1 MTESISKSIRR
12 IGKGKNTEFEQA
24 LSRLVIGVLC
34 LIYISYLWTRTLGA
48 DSIVLMAISLAVPFL
63 LASLFLLG
71 WVITSPDGPHYRRV
85 LASTVDIVTLSVVFY
100 ILGNDAVLLYW
111 IFLWIIIGNGF
122 RFGVRNLTI
131 TAILSAIGFLV
142 ATSSPRWTIDENI
155 TRLLFGTL
163 IILPL
168 FAALLLKRLLSRHQY
183 LQHQYALVKHQ
194 ATRDQLTGIANRS
207 VFQANIESAL
217 ARFRRYEI
225 GFVVAFIDL
234 DGFKGINDTYGH
246 VMADKLL
253 GSVADKLVGIVRECD
268 TVARMGGDEFALI
281 LSDFRCG
288 SLDTLSRKVRDA
300 LSSAHRVD
308 GSMILCNA
316 SIGFACCPVDG
327 TDMETLVTRADL
339 RMYSQKNDRHLILG
353 NNASPDPEPAS

>member
-1 MTESISKSIRR
+1 
-12 IGKGKNTEFEQA
+12 
-24 LSRLVIGVLC
+24 V
-34 LIYISYLWTRTLGA
+34 
-48 DSIVLMAISLAVPFL
+48 
-63 LASLFLLG
+63 
-71 WVITSPDGPHYRRV
+71 
-85 LASTVDIVTLSVVFY
+85 
-100 ILGNDAVLLYW
+100 
-111 IFLWIIIGNGF
+111 
-122 RFGVRNLTI
+122 
-131 TAILSAIGFLV
+131 
-142 ATSSPRWTIDENI
+142 
-155 TRLLFGTL
+155 
-163 IILPL
+163 
-168 FAALLLKRLLSRHQY
+168 FAALLLRRLLSRHQY
-183 LQHQYALVKHQ
+183 LQQQYALVKHQ

-246 VMADKLL
+246 IMADKLL
-253 GSVADKLVGIVRECD
+253 GSVADKLVSVVRECD

-288 SLDTLSRKVRDA
+288 SLDILSRKIRDA

-308 GSMILCNA
+308 GNMILCNA

-327 TDMETLVTRADL
+327 TDMETLVSCADL
-339 RMYSQKNDRHLILG
+339 RMYSQKNDRHIVLD